1 MSPIPLVLSA
11 ASNGGAAK
19 IYISNKSEDPTEY
32 VNITMGTSSGQEI
45 GRLYAGDWLFMPWDN
60 DLTDTEAATDPS
72 GNDSSIEI
80 TLLGGSYYFNKD
92 AIIENVKSKVME
104 SVLPGG
110 LGGLGGLDAMPSSPS
125 IPSSPIP
132 EGTGLGIPSF

>member
-1 MSPIPLVLSA
+1 MLQKIINGIA
-11 ASNGGAAK
+11 IASGVVSITVVGA
-19 IYISNKSEDPTEY
+19 
-32 VNITMGTSSGQEI
+32 VGVV
-45 GRLYAGDWLFMPWDN
+45 
-60 DLTDTEAATDPS
+60 
-72 GNDSSIEI
+72 
-80 TLLGGSYYFNKD
+80 YFNKD